1 MHTHS
6 HVHEIDQCPSS
17 CRFKAASLPGWSGVF
32 FLGAFFKHRMSW
44 TVNWE
49 KQQKHIKKR
58 CFLLTSRSRASDGS
72 GSPRNQS
79 GTTNFTMGL
88 GTHDRHVPGRGKLWK
103 HSWGILFWPVEE
115 AQLELYPCFW
125 RTLTLGGATILGD
138 PTRWRKKRGEVPLI
152 IHWSGICTETTSQR
166 LKEIYVVRLR
176 TMLYKQHAK
185 FCFEFGFWKI
195 ISGACCILL
204 DGRLL
209 QHDPWWFQSVPV
221 PFCKDVASC
230 ILHGKGLKTS
240 LLLWVL
246 GDNPKG
252 DKRTIPHEE
261 KCQDARPFRWGATGV
276 WMGFSFR
283 AANRASEFRLS
294 DSVFLSRKAFRNV
307 DWETAGI

>member
-1 MHTHS
+1 
-6 HVHEIDQCPSS
+6 
-17 CRFKAASLPGWSGVF
+17 
-32 FLGAFFKHRMSW
+32 
-44 TVNWE
+44 
-49 KQQKHIKKR
+49 
-58 CFLLTSRSRASDGS
+58 
-72 GSPRNQS
+72 
-79 GTTNFTMGL
+79 
-88 GTHDRHVPGRGKLWK
+88 
-103 HSWGILFWPVEE
+103 
-115 AQLELYPCFW
+115 
-125 RTLTLGGATILGD
+125 
-138 PTRWRKKRGEVPLI
+138 
-152 IHWSGICTETTSQR
+152 
-166 LKEIYVVRLR
+166 
-176 TMLYKQHAK
+176 MLYKQHAK

-261 KCQDARPFRWGATGV
+261 KCQDARPLRWGATGV

-307 DWETAGI
+307 DWETAGILEILSLKQRSVSFIDKTYLAFWRMVSPVSPKQSCCIWGFLSVLLQSSVPRSIFCSCDFIFPTVKQTWTQTTEANYPTFLGWISISILRRMRMRMMTIWAGYRPPGPIFQDFPVGKWWAVACWNQQWSPPLHIRTARLALETAGDD